1 MDNERRYAGSG
12 KQVQGYNLVNFYV
25 NLDDLQKS
33 DIKTS
38 KSGNKYVNLTIGERK
53 NGADDYG
60 NTHSVWIDTYE
71 KQEGTAAAPAKATND
86 DLPF

>member
-38 KSGNKYVNLTIGERK
+38 KSGNKYVNLT
-53 NGADDYG
+53 
-60 NTHSVWIDTYE
+60 
-71 KQEGTAAAPAKATND
+71 
-86 DLPF
+86 